1 MPIKVSVVVPVFNP
15 GEHIADSV
23 ESLLAQTMPADEL
36 ELIFVD
42 DGSTDDTPALLDRL
56 AEEHPQ
62 IRVFHE
68 PPSGWPGRPRNVGL
82 EAAVGE
88 YVQFVDQDDWLGDEA
103 LTRLYAMARRNESD
117 IVIGKM
123 IGINR
128 NVPVLLFGKSWDNAT
143 IHNSPIIDSL
153 TPHKMFRREFLLESG
168 LRFPEG
174 PRRLEDHV
182 FVVAAYF
189 AAERISVLS
198 DYACYFH
205 ISRGDHGNAGL
216 RQVEPRGYMAN
227 IAEALDIVD
236 KFTEPGPARD
246 RLHRRWMRVEILG
259 RLRGARFLGE
269 PPDYREE
276 FVRAARSLVNDRFA
290 PGVDAGLSPIEH
302 LVAWILR
309 NGDLA
314 ALVEVADW
322 ESKLRVQARL
332 QSARWDAGNLVLDV
346 AGTLV
351 DGAGKP
357 VVLQAGAG
365 SRVLTPP
372 LPPHVVEALP
382 PDLLEVGN
390 RGISLDLFAR
400 HLDTGTVQF
409 LPGSSAAEEGQRL
422 SASSTSR
429 IPTSSRLGDVEPL
442 ADGIWEICARWRA
455 FGMTFSPRVNVQGQA
470 PAGEDPVGGPALVGD
485 LPRLARPH
493 RTVGGNL
500 RVELTGTSPA
510 IPRTVPKLRVD
521 RGRSTASAEDHEL
534 ELDVSLHLETD
545 RSRRVMVHVGR
556 GGSENSHVWPAL
568 LDPVR
573 SDDPGPA
580 TCRLSTIGGQKP
592 LATGRWKLRLSPDNV
607 AYRLPLACDLLVRK
621 GGAMRL
627 GRNPAYSYRARVLS
641 LLPPALPRL
650 ARAARH
656 REPVRYRAR
665 LRRLLPNRLR
675 RLLPHRLRR
684 LLPHR
689 LRRG

>member
-1 MPIKVSVVVPVFNP
+1 VPGEVEMPIKVSVVVPVYNP
-15 GEHIADSV
+15 GEHIAESV

-56 AEEHPQ
+56 AEEHEQ

-68 PPSGWPGRPRNVGL
+68 PASGWAGRPRNVGL

-103 LTRLYAMARRNESD
+103 LTRLYAMARRNGSD

-174 PRRLEDHV
+174 PRRLEDHI

-205 ISRGDHGNAGL
+205 ISRGDQGNAGL
-216 RQVEPRGYMAN
+216 RQVEPRGYIAN

-236 KFTEPGPARD
+236 KFTEPGAARD
-246 RLHRRWMRVEILG
+246 RLHRRWMRIEILG
-259 RLRGARFLGE
+259 RLRGARFLQE
-269 PPDYREE
+269 PPAYREE
-276 FVRAARSLVNDRFA
+276 FVREARSLVNDRFA

-314 ALVEVADW
+314 AFVQVADW
-322 ESKLRVQARL
+322 ESKLSVQARL
-332 QSARWDAGNLVLDV
+332 RGARWHLGNLVLDV
-346 AGTLV
+346 AGVLV
-351 DGAGKP
+351 DGTGKP
-357 VVLQAGAG
+357 VELRASAE

-372 LPPHVVEALP
+372 LPPHIVDALP
-382 PDLLEVGN
+382 PDILEVGH
-390 RGISLDLFAR
+390 RAISMDLFAR
-400 HLDTGTVQF
+400 HLETGTVQF
-409 LPGSSAAEEGQRL
+409 LPGSHDAEEGLRL
-422 SASSTSR
+422 AAISISHLPIAAGF
-429 IPTSSRLGDVEPL
+429 GDVGPL
-442 ADGIWEICARWRA
+442 SDGIWEIFARWRA
-455 FGMTFSPRVNVQGQA
+455 FGMTFSPRVNVRAQA
-470 PAGEDPVGGPALVGD
+470 PGDDDPVGGPALVGD
-485 LPRLARPH
+485 LPRLARPY

-500 RVELTGTSPA
+500 RVELTGASPA
-510 IPRTVPKLRVD
+510 IPTTVPKLRVD
-521 RGRSTASAEDHEL
+521 RGRSTASADDQAL

-556 GGSENSHVWPAL
+556 GGSENSHVWPAV

-573 SDDPGPA
+573 PDDGDPA
-580 TCRLSTIGGQKP
+580 TCRLSTTGGQKP

-607 AYRLPLACDLLVRK
+607 AYRLPVACDLVVGK
-621 GGAMRL
+621 SGSMRL
-627 GRNPAYSYRARVLS
+627 GRNPAHTYRAWVLS
-641 LLPPALPRL
+641 LFPSALLRL
-650 ARAARH
+650 ARAARQ
-656 REPVRYRAR
+656 RVPIRYRAR
-665 LRRLLPNRLR
+665 LRRF
-675 RLLPHRLRR
+675 LPHRLS
-684 LLPHR
+684 
-689 LRRG
+689 GG